1 MDLPSL
7 GFQEHVLIFL
17 LFFLLGVLRGW
28 RTADCPRAERILSH
42 GRVSKG
48 IAVLALTV
56 FGYFLVVSILEGSG
70 FWQVVGWVFSGLMV
84 VVFFSLLF
92 SLPFVVGL
100 LLWPQRRMT
109 KDPT

>member
-7 GFQEHVLIFL
+7 GFQEYVLIFL
-17 LFFLLGVLRGW
+17 PFFLLGLLRGW

-56 FGYFLVVSILEGSG
+56 LGYFLVVSILEGSG
-70 FWQVVGWVFSGLMV
+70 FWQVVRWVFSGLV

-92 SLPFVVGL
+92 GLPFVVGL
-100 LLWPQRRMT
+100 LFWPQRRKT